1 MDLEQVTE
9 NQEWLMA
16 RHSRTVGQV
25 LDVIEAS
32 LPEGTQCEKVKKLIQ
47 QHLYAL
53 RNDVLKVISIGRS
66 GESLLTISRARIGLN
81 ERGIIFLLAQCSGGK
96 ICSASLVF
104 SFRKNLI
111 NCSLLMARD
120 MALLNSALP
129 SHESLKLKPK

>member
-9 NQEWLMA
+9 SQEWLMA

-53 RNDVLKVISIGRS
+53 RNDVLKVISS
-66 GESLLTISRARIGLN
+66 GNIIESS
-81 ERGIIFLLAQCSGGK
+81 E
-96 ICSASLVF
+96 
-104 SFRKNLI
+104 
-111 NCSLLMARD
+111 
-120 MALLNSALP
+120 
-129 SHESLKLKPK
+129 

>member
-1 MDLEQVTE
+1 MNIAEQITE

-53 RNDVLKVISIGRS
+53 RNDVLKVISS
-66 GESLLTISRARIGLN
+66 GNIIESS
-81 ERGIIFLLAQCSGGK
+81 E
-96 ICSASLVF
+96 
-104 SFRKNLI
+104 
-111 NCSLLMARD
+111 
-120 MALLNSALP
+120 
-129 SHESLKLKPK
+129 

>member
-1 MDLEQVTE
+1 MNLAEQVTE

-53 RNDVLKVISIGRS
+53 RNDVLKVITS
-66 GESLLTISRARIGLN
+66 GKVPEIV
-81 ERGIIFLLAQCSGGK
+81 E
-96 ICSASLVF
+96 
-104 SFRKNLI
+104 
-111 NCSLLMARD
+111 
-120 MALLNSALP
+120 
-129 SHESLKLKPK
+129 